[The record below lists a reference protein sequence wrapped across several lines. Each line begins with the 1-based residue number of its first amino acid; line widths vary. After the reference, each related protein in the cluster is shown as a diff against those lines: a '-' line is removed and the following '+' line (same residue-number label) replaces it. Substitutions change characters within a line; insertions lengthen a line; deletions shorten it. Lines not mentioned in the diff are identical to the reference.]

1 MSVDNLHQKTQT
13 TVKFSNLEILNKT
26 LIKIAQFDK
35 DIVVLTAD
43 SRLSGKIDQFAKL
56 YPERIIEVGIAEQN
70 LVGVAA
76 GLASCGKKPFVVSQ
90 ACFLT
95 TRALEQ
101 IKVDV
106 AYCENPVRLIGMS
119 AGISYGP
126 LGATHHAISDF
137 ASLRAI
143 PNIRIIA
150 PADNKETEVA
160 ILSTLSNSL
169 PAYIRLGKHA
179 VTNIHKDAAKIDIN
193 KASVIKKGQDILL
206 LATGETVQICLE
218 AAQELQK
225 YEIISTVVSIPTIRP
240 LDKASVLELCKSHRS
255 VIVCEEHSINGG
267 LGEAIARLLME
278 QNISCKFISLG
289 IPDEPIYNGSQL
301 DVLAHYGISR
311 DGIMKKVL
319 TMT

>member
-1 MSVDNLHQKTQT
+1 MNMDNYHQETQT

-43 SRLSGKIDQFAKL
+43 SRISGKIDQFAKY
-56 YPERIIEVGIAEQN
+56 YPKRIVEVGIAEQN

-106 AYCENPVRLIGMS
+106 AYCENPVRLIGIS
-119 AGISYGP
+119 AGISYGA

-150 PADNKETEVA
+150 PADNKETEAA
-160 ILSTLSNSL
+160 ILSTLSNST
-169 PAYIRLGKHA
+169 PVYIRLGKHA
-179 VTNIHKDAAKIDIN
+179 VKNIHRDSSKIDIN
-193 KASVIKKGQDILL
+193 KASVIQKGKDILL
-206 LATGETVQICLE
+206 LATGETVQICLD
-218 AAQELQK
+218 AAEELQK
-225 YEIISTVVSIPTIRP
+225 YEAIPTVVSIPTIRP
-240 LDKASVLELCKSHRS
+240 LDDVSVLELCKSHKS
-255 VIVCEEHSINGG
+255 VVVCEEHSTNGG
-267 LGEAIARLLME
+267 LGDTIARLLIE
-278 QNISCKFISLG
+278 HSIVCKFASLG
-289 IPDEPIYNGSQL
+289 IPDEPICNGSQL
-301 DVLAHYGISR
+301 DVLANYGISR
-311 DGIMKKVL
+311 DGIVKTALAMK
-319 TMT
+319 